1 MQEVV
6 LMKTNILKKILAAV
20 FLVAIAGMSA
30 FAQNTNFTKGEELF
44 RKNEPAKAIPF
55 LETSITEG
63 GNPRA
68 YIYLALAYY
77 QLERYPEALEVC
89 NKGMLATGTNKKI
102 IAYNAGNIAFK
113 MENYSAAEKWYTMAL
128 SADTTYS
135 PAILNRAQ
143 SLLKQGKYKESRN
156 DYIRYQELQ
165 PDNPQY
171 SEIQV
176 IIGLLD
182 EEVEKIAK
190 EEEKIRVEEA
200 RIQAENAR
208 IEAENARVAAEKAA
222 AEEAARVQAERAAE
236 QARVQAAIAE
246 AEARA
251 AAEKAAEAERIAAEE
266 AERKRRLLE
275 DVAASLQDAETKNM
289 SAGAE
294 GTVDYGYESEL
305 E

>member
-1 MQEVV
+1 MRKNMKKRTLLV
-6 LMKTNILKKILAAV
+6 LVLAVIGFYAFSQNSN
-20 FLVAIAGMSA
+20 FL
-30 FAQNTNFTKGEELF
+30 KGEEYF
-44 RKNEPAKAIPF
+44 RKNEPAKAIPL

-68 YIYLALAYY
+68 YIYLALSYY

-113 MENYSAAEKWYTMAL
+113 MESYEAAEKWYSMAI
-128 SADTTYS
+128 SADATYA
-135 PAILNRAQ
+135 PAVLNRAQ
-143 SLLKQGKYKESRN
+143 SLLKQGHYVDSRS

-171 SEIQV
+171 REIE
-176 IIGLLD
+176 ILIGLLD
-182 EEVEKIAK
+182 EEVEKITQEQERIK
-190 EEEKIRVEEA
+190 VEEA

-208 IEAENARVAAEKAA
+208 IEAENARIAAEKAA
-222 AEEAARVQAERAAE
+222 AEEAARVEAERVAE
-236 QARVQAAIAE
+236 EARVQAAKAE

-251 AAEKAAEAERIAAEE
+251 AAERAAEAERVAAAE
-266 AERKRRLLE
+266 AERKRKLLE
-275 DVAASLQDAETKNM
+275 DVAASLQDAETQNM